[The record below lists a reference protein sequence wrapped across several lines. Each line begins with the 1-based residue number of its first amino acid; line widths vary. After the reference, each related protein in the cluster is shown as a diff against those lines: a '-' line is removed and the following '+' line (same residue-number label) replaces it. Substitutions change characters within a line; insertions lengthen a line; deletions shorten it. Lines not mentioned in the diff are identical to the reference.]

1 MEKTQPEP
9 WLRGTHRDIQVVPRA
24 AIHAIELAEERII
37 CWCGQLSETEIS
49 ATPCGLP
56 SITVQLRHI
65 TQSLDRLLT
74 YTEGRQLNDQQLA
87 ELRKE
92 ESGAAGS
99 RAELFDGLA
108 AALTESCRRIRQI
121 SETKVSLEEP
131 RFVGRRALPTS
142 VGGLLVHVADHTQR
156 HTGQAITT
164 AKMLLAQRG
173 R

>member
-9 WLRGTHRDIQVVPRA
+9 WLRGTHRDIRAVPRA
-24 AIHAIELAEERII
+24 AIHAIELAEEWII
-37 CWCGQLSETEIS
+37 CWCGQLRETEIS

-56 SITVQLRHI
+56 SITVQLRH
-65 TQSLDRLLT
+65 
-74 YTEGRQLNDQQLA
+74 
-87 ELRKE
+87 
-92 ESGAAGS
+92 
-99 RAELFDGLA
+99 
-108 AALTESCRRIRQI
+108 TESSRRIRQI
-121 SETKVSLEEP
+121 SQTKVSLEEP

-142 VGGLLVHVADHTQR
+142 IGGLLVHVADHTQR